1 MTDLLG
7 AVKGKSAIYQGM
19 EDDPDIDDIE
29 DQVAPPPTDAE
40 REMQEFFKRIEQI
53 KLDLA
58 AIKDLQKEVLSMHER
73 GKTIVKSK
81 EMQKHPQDNLLG
93 YPVLKQQMFSTF
105 PRLDFSL
112 QDKINEV
119 NKLAHAAKAKIE
131 ALDKENEAAKKRK
144 GQGQGT
150 ASERTRTTITAGL
163 KKKLKDH
170 MQEFSDLRS
179 RIQSEYREIVERRVY
194 TVTGQHV
201 DEEEIDRM
209 IENGDSENIFQKAIL
224 EQGRG
229 RVLDTLAEIQERH
242 RAVKVLEQ
250 SLLELH
256 QIFLDMAVLVE
267 AQGEMLD
274 NIEKQVARSVDYV
287 KGGTEALQDAK
298 QLQKNTRKWMCCA
311 IMIMLI
317 VALVIVLAV
326 VRPWRYLQK

>member
-1 MTDLLG
+1 
-7 AVKGKSAIYQGM
+7 
-19 EDDPDIDDIE
+19 
-29 DQVAPPPTDAE
+29 
-40 REMQEFFKRIEQI
+40 MQEFFKKVEQV
-53 KLDLA
+53 KTDLA
-58 AIKDLQKEVLSMHER
+58 EIKELQKEILSMHEK

-81 EMQKHPQDNLLG
+81 EMQKHRELMQE
-93 YPVLKQQMFSTF
+93 
-105 PRLDFSL
+105 
-112 QDKINEV
+112 KIDAV
-119 NKLAHAAKAKIE
+119 NKLAHACKAKIE
-131 ALDKENEAAKKRK
+131 VLDKDNDAAKKKK
-144 GQGQGT
+144 GQQAGS

-170 MQEFSDLRS
+170 MQEFSELRT
-179 RIQSEYREIVERRVY
+179 RIQSEYREVVERRVY
-194 TVTGQHV
+194 TVTGTHAT
-201 DEEEIDRM
+201 DDEIDKM
-209 IENGDSENIFQKAIL
+209 IETGDSENIFQKAIL

-242 RAVKVLEQ
+242 RAVKDLEQ

-326 VRPWRYLQK
+326 VRPWKYLS